1 MFNIEQIHASLTM
14 PYAAVKV
21 IRPLVRVSSH
31 LSPRITGK
39 LAFRL
44 FCTPVGHARVRADNP
59 RIQAAQEVFARA
71 KIGNVTSG
79 CGYVRVARFEPE
91 QDSRGTVV
99 LLHGWGGQ
107 GLFMAGFVEPLLS
120 RGYRVLAVDLPGHG
134 GSSGRQLT
142 FPLAIE
148 ALSAVARGEAPLA
161 GIVGHSFGG
170 AVAVAAVAGG
180 VPAFATLPVR
190 KIVTVAAPNAM
201 QPYGKAFAD
210 MLGLTARG
218 HAAFEGEVRNVA
230 GRPMESFASD
240 AYLAALQVP
249 TLLIHAPDD
258 REIPYSDAHAML
270 AAGPH
275 VSLHPAPGL
284 GHRRILFD
292 AGVQT
297 AAADFIAGA

>member
-1 MFNIEQIHASLTM
+1 MFNVEQLNASLTM
-14 PYAAVKV
+14 PHAAVKV

-44 FCTPVGHARVRADNP
+44 FCTPVGHAPIRADSP
-59 RIQAAQEVFARA
+59 RIREAQALFGQG
-71 KIGNVTSG
+71 KTTSATYG
-79 CGYVRVARFEPE
+79 CGHVRVARFEPDE
-91 QDSRGTVV
+91 GAKGTVV

-107 GLFMAGFVEPLLS
+107 GLFMAGFVPPLLA
-120 RGYRVLAVDLPGHG
+120 RGYRVLAMDLPGHG
-134 GSSGRQLT
+134 GSSGRRLT

-148 ALSAVARGEAPLA
+148 ALSAVTRGEKPLA

-170 AVAVAAVAGG
+170 AVAVAAAAGG
-180 VPAFATLPVR
+180 VPAFAALPVR

-210 MLGLTARG
+210 MIGLTARG
-218 HAAFEGEVRNVA
+218 HAAFEGEVRHLT
-230 GRPMESFASD
+230 GRPMESFAS
-240 AYLAALQVP
+240 AEYLAGLRVP

-258 REIPYSDAHAML
+258 REIPYAEAETML

-275 VSLHPAPGL
+275 VTLRPAPGL

-292 AGVQT
+292 PAVQEAT
-297 AAADFIAGA
+297 AEFIGGA

>member
-1 MFNIEQIHASLTM
+1 M

-44 FCTPVGHARVRADNP
+44 FCTPVGRAPVRTDNP
-59 RIQAAQEVFARA
+59 RIREAQAVFSKAELS
-71 KIGNVTSG
+71 NLTYG
-79 CGYVRVARFEPE
+79 CGYVRTARFEP
-91 QDSRGTVV
+91 DRTRRGTVL

-107 GLFMAGFVEPLLS
+107 GLFMAGFVEPLLAH
-120 RGYRVLAVDLPGHG
+120 GYRVVAIDLPGHG
-134 GSSGRQLT
+134 GSSGRHLT

-148 ALSAVARGEAPLA
+148 ALSAVSRGELPLA

-170 AVAVAAVAGG
+170 AVAVAAAAGG
-180 VPAFATLPVR
+180 VPAFAALPVR

-218 HAAFEGEVRNVA
+218 HAAFEGEVQNVA

-240 AYLAALQVP
+240 AYLADLKVP

-258 REIPYSDAHAML
+258 REIPYADAQAML

-275 VSLHPAPGL
+275 VSLRPAPGL

-292 AGVQT
+292 SGVQQ
-297 AAADFIAGA
+297 AAAEFIAA